1 MIYLK
6 KKLANQSCLCIK
18 NFIIVHVS
26 QILLYSSIWILAQN
40 LNMHMLPM
48 QNWCWKHAQCSIFLR
63 ASYFYKH
70 FYTPTCTWTLRTKIS
85 SFSYKVQLR
94 FVSKFCSLIIKI
106 FSMNVQCKVAI
117 HTFYLLTKEGCIKSY
132 QFLERCIH

>member
-1 MIYLK
+1 MYQKLHHCACFSDPSSLINLNSGATLK
-6 KKLANQSCLCIK
+6 TCTCCLCKIDAESML
-18 NFIIVHVS
+18 NA
-26 QILLYSSIWILAQN
+26 QYSSEL
-40 LNMHMLPM
+40 
-48 QNWCWKHAQCSIFLR
+48 